1 MKPVLVLTTVGAEFD
16 ARALARALVEAK
28 LAACVNIIDRMHSIY
43 RWEGRVTDDEEQLL
57 LIKTSDARVDELR
70 EELFRLHPYDVPE
83 FVVLPIDATSDAYG
97 AWLLAS
103 VAP

>member
-1 MKPVLVLTTVGAEFD
+1 MRPVVVLTTVGSDFD
-16 ARALARALVEAK
+16 ARALARALVDAQ
-28 LAACVNIIDRMHSIY
+28 LAACVNIVTGVYSVY
-43 RWEGRVTDDEEQLL
+43 RWEGRVAGDDEQLL
-57 LIKTSDARVDELR
+57 VMKTADTRVDALR

-83 FVVLPIDATSDAYG
+83 FVVLPVDGTSDAYG